1 MKAHGFTL
9 IELVVTLAIIALL
22 ATLAVPMAQ
31 LAVERHKESELRE
44 GLRQIRGAIDAY
56 HQAWLDG
63 RIEKKVDEAGYPP
76 NLDVLV
82 NGVKDSSSPKGA
94 KIYFLRRLP
103 RDPFAPAD
111 LPADET
117 WGLRSYESPPD
128 APAPG
133 KDVFDVYA
141 TEDGKGLN
149 GVPYREW

>member
-1 MKAHGFTL
+1 MKTRGFTL

-82 NGVKDSSSPKGA
+82 NGVKDASSPKGA

-103 RDPFAPAD
+103 RDPFASAD
-111 LPADET
+111 LSADET

-141 TEDGKGLN
+141 PEDAKGLN

>member
-1 MKAHGFTL
+1 MKTRGFTL

-22 ATLAVPMAQ
+22 AALAVPMAQ

-63 RIEKKVDEAGYPP
+63 RIEKKADEVGYPP
-76 NLDVLV
+76 DLDVLV

-111 LPADET
+111 LPADQT

-141 TEDGKGLN
+141 PEDGKGLN